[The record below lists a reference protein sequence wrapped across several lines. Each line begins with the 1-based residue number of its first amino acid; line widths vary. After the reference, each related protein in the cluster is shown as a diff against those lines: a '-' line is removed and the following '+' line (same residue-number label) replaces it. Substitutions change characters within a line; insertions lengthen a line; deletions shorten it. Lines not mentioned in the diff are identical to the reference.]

1 MTDNRG
7 KFWIAGGLVLMV
19 LAGVIL
25 FLFVMPAITGS
36 SDGAAQA
43 QPSGGGM
50 PGGGMGG
57 PPGGGMGG
65 GMPGG
70 GMAGGG
76 MGGGMPGGGMAGGG
90 MGGGMTGGAAG
101 GMEGGGAGGTG
112 AAAAPIGP
120 DSRKL
125 EGSRPNPFL
134 PRGTVADGGGAA
146 GPPLRTR
153 YGANWS
159 QLPITYRLGFVR
171 PRVPAPREVAP
182 PQIELPAADMIVTSI
197 LWTQDGQ
204 AIAGYE
210 AGGKQ
215 GVVKPGDIV
224 DTWQVVE
231 IGRNYVVVADRES
244 GRQRTVYMSAKPAAP
259 APTAAPSGTPQTPTG
274 GRRRPTAPPV
284 RR

>member
-1 MTDNRG
+1 
-7 KFWIAGGLVLMV
+7 
-19 LAGVIL
+19 
-25 FLFVMPAITGS
+25 
-36 SDGAAQA
+36 
-43 QPSGGGM
+43 M
-50 PGGGMGG
+50 PGGGMGGPPGGGMGGAPGGGMGGGMGGGAMGG

-70 GMAGGG
+70 GM
-76 MGGGMPGGGMAGGG
+76 GGGMPGGG
-90 MGGGMTGGAAG
+90 MGGGMTGGPG
-101 GMEGGGAGGTG
+101 GMGGGMVGGGTEGGATGGTA
-112 AAAAPIGP
+112 AAAAPTGP

-134 PRGTVADGGGAA
+134 PRGTVADEGGVA

-182 PQIELPAADMIVTSI
+182 PQIDLPAADMIVTSI

-210 AGGKQ
+210 SGGKQ

-231 IGRNYVVVADRES
+231 IGRNYVVVADRET
-244 GRQRTVYMSAKPAAP
+244 GRQRTVYMSAKPSAP
-259 APTAAPSGTPQTPTG
+259 APTVSPGATPPATTG

-284 RR
+284 RP